1 MTTTFTIAIPT
12 HDRRETVVLATRSAL
27 RQTRPPLEV
36 LVLCDGCTDGTE
48 GALEELE
55 DARIVPLVL
64 PKLPGYAYGHRN
76 VALEQA
82 RGTAI
87 LWLGDDDLLLPEHL
101 ERLGALWDTATLRPR
116 HRPIRRRPPGRQARV
131 VRRELGCRARPRRS
145 RAQEQQRDG
154 ERQCQRRQR
163 PGRRRLGDASLPR
176 WGDWDLWKRV
186 LAAGGRAGAIGD
198 PTVLHF
204 RATDRV
210 QPWSDRVRQ
219 NTAWSERLDDAAEL
233 AGIRRALGALR
244 DDRDTRILGLLAD
257 CERELAWIRATR
269 WWRLRVWLARM
280 RSRATQAES

>member
-1 MTTTFTIAIPT
+1 MTAAPT
-12 HDRRETVVLATRSAL
+12 ARRARSKSSRTL
-27 RQTRPPLEV
+27 
-36 LVLCDGCTDGTE
+36 G
-48 GALEELE
+48 
-55 DARIVPLVL
+55 IVRSVL

-101 ERLGALWDTATLRPR
+101 ERLGALSDT
-116 HRPIRRRPPGRQARV
+116 GRYDLVTAPSAVVHPDDRLVWCGENWGVERDRVAVERKNSNVMASVSVSVASARDA
-131 VRRELGCRARPRRS
+131 G
-145 RAQEQQRDG
+145 G
-154 ERQCQRRQR
+154 W
-163 PGRRRLGDASLPR
+163 DASLPR

-280 RSRATQAES
+280 RSRATRAER

>member
-1 MTTTFTIAIPT
+1 MWCGENWGVER
-12 HDRRETVVLATRSAL
+12 DRVAVERKNSNVMASVSVSVASA
-27 RQTRPPLEV
+27 R
-36 LVLCDGCTDGTE
+36 
-48 GALEELE
+48 
-55 DARIVPLVL
+55 DA
-64 PKLPGYAYGHRN
+64 GG
-76 VALEQA
+76 
-82 RGTAI
+82 
-87 LWLGDDDLLLPEHL
+87 W
-101 ERLGALWDTATLRPR
+101 
-116 HRPIRRRPPGRQARV
+116 
-131 VRRELGCRARPRRS
+131 
-145 RAQEQQRDG
+145 
-154 ERQCQRRQR
+154 
-163 PGRRRLGDASLPR
+163 DASLPR

-280 RSRATQAES
+280 RSRATRAER